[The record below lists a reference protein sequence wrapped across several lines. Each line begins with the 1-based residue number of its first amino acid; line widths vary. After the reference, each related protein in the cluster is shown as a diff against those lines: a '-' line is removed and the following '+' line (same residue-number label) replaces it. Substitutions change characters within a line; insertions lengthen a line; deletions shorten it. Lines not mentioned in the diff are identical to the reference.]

1 MEALRDPQLHDI
13 ANVIHLAVAPVF
25 LLAGVSG
32 MTNVL
37 AGRLA
42 RAIDRAR
49 AVEGRIPRPD
59 EASPEDVGELRLLG
73 RRAGWITLAMTLA
86 VVCALLVS
94 LLIAVA
100 FLDAFLPLNLA
111 PVIAVLFVAAMFCFS
126 GSLLAFLRE
135 IHIAYTNLR
144 IGVRACGNDQ
154 GMKTLV

>member
-1 MEALRDPQLHDI
+1 
-13 ANVIHLAVAPVF
+13 
-25 LLAGVSG
+25 
-32 MTNVL
+32 
-37 AGRLA
+37 
-42 RAIDRAR
+42 
-49 AVEGRIPRPD
+49 
-59 EASPEDVGELRLLG
+59 
-73 RRAGWITLAMTLA
+73 MTLA

-154 GMKTLV
+154 GMKTPV